1 MRHDGGLRCA
11 GPPYGIQALTIRFGI
26 AGLGTAGLAFIPPL
40 LARDDASLV
49 AVSDPDPNATT
60 PPGVTA
66 YSSLESMLSHPG
78 LDAVIIATPTTLHAE
93 HAMSAFAAGKHV
105 ILEKP
110 IATNL
115 AEAQSILSA
124 ANRAGKSLLIG
135 HSHSFDLPVQQMRA
149 IIASGRLGRVRMIQT
164 SAYTDWMYR
173 PRRPDELIASQG
185 GGVVM
190 RQGAHQFDI
199 LRLLG
204 GGDLVEVTAQTF
216 DWDPNRPGIGAHHAF
231 LRFASG
237 ATASA
242 LYSGYGG
249 LGMAELT
256 QGIGEWGVV
265 EPPTVP
271 SQRVAPSDVATAK
284 RRRANASDKMRG
296 AFQPHFG
303 LTVVTCERG
312 DIRQS
317 PHGLIV
323 YSPAGREE
331 IELPAGQIPHAM
343 LLDEFI
349 DSLAGRRAMLHDGR
363 WGLANLEVC
372 LAVVQSAELAAPVQ
386 LMHQYALGEMP

>member
-1 MRHDGGLRCA
+1 MSVN
-11 GPPYGIQALTIRFGI
+11 FGI

-40 LARDDASLV
+40 LARADAVLV

-60 PPGVTA
+60 PPGVAA
-66 YSSLESMLSHPG
+66 YTSLDAMLAHPG
-78 LDAVIIATPTTLHAE
+78 LDAVIIATPTTLHAA
-93 HAMSAFAAGKHV
+93 HATAALAAGKHV
-105 ILEKP
+105 VLEKP
-110 IATNL
+110 MATNL
-115 AEAQSILSA
+115 AEAQAILLA
-124 ANRAGKSLLIG
+124 RERAGRALLIG
-135 HSHSFDLPVQQMRA
+135 HSHSFDLPIQQMRA

-164 SAYTDWMYR
+164 AAYTDWMYR

-199 LRLLG
+199 IRLLG
-204 GGDLVEVTAQTF
+204 GGDLVEVSAQTF
-216 DWDPNRPGIGAHHAF
+216 DWDANRPGIGAHHAF

-242 LYSGYGG
+242 LYNGYGG

-256 QGIGEWGVV
+256 QGIGEWGAV

-271 SQRVAPSDVATAK
+271 SRRIPPADVATAK
-284 RRRANASDKMRG
+284 RSRANASDKMRG

-303 LTVVTCERG
+303 QTIVTCERG

-317 PHGLIV
+317 PTGLIV
-323 YSPAGREE
+323 YSPEGREE
-331 IELPAGQIPHAM
+331 ITLPAGQMPHAM
-343 LLDEFI
+343 LLAEFI
-349 DSLAGRRAMLHDGR
+349 DSLAGRRDMLHDGR

-372 LAVVQSAELAAPVQ
+372 LAVVQSAETGAPIRLA
-386 LMHQYALGEMP
+386 HQYALGETP